1 MNEVMN
7 WIAVRVAALE
17 IPYCWRQSYGNTAG
31 EPYTCKPGME
41 RIGLLCYPPCKPGYH
56 HSTANLCTVDGCPSG
71 FTDIG
76 AFCQKPG
83 PYGRGAG
90 YVAWDMGKCESEN
103 GQGCEWSGA
112 IIYPKCRAG
121 FHPVGCC
128 VCSPDCPEGYADTG
142 TGCTKPVY
150 GVGAGEA
157 LDTGVCRT
165 GFEKDPSGALCYP
178 TCKAEF
184 HMVGPVCW
192 QNCPAQLPAEC
203 AAGCATTQG
212 ECASATVNMVISP
225 VMAAV
230 SLATFGEAS
239 AATTAARTAEETA
252 QAAESASKLK
262 TLAKAVETTMTAV
275 KGNVAELVGG
285 AENLAKLQTAAKVG
299 GKVYTIS
306 TAVGRQVDLFSR
318 QFADNF
324 AVLTSP
330 EINVEIDQ
338 KFGKDAAYQIKRQW
352 GIQHL
357 ALMLDTDGF
366 KTAQN
371 AISIVSAVDPTGLVG
386 VASAFMHPICKDNTP
401 FPTVH
406 PLYNH

>member
-1 MNEVMN
+1 
-7 WIAVRVAALE
+7 
-17 IPYCWRQSYGNTAG
+17 
-31 EPYTCKPGME
+31 
-41 RIGLLCYPPCKPGYH
+41 
-56 HSTANLCTVDGCPSG
+56 
-71 FTDIG
+71 
-76 AFCQKPG
+76 
-83 PYGRGAG
+83 
-90 YVAWDMGKCESEN
+90 
-103 GQGCEWSGA
+103 
-112 IIYPKCRAG
+112 
-121 FHPVGCC
+121 
-128 VCSPDCPEGYADTG
+128 
-142 TGCTKPVY
+142 
-150 GVGAGEA
+150 
-157 LDTGVCRT
+157 
-165 GFEKDPSGALCYP
+165 
-178 TCKAEF
+178 
-184 HMVGPVCW
+184 
-192 QNCPAQLPAEC
+192 
-203 AAGCATTQG
+203 
-212 ECASATVNMVISP
+212 
-225 VMAAV
+225 
-230 SLATFGEAS
+230 
-239 AATTAARTAEETA
+239 
-252 QAAESASKLK
+252 
-262 TLAKAVETTMTAV
+262 
-275 KGNVAELVGG
+275 LVGG

-406 PLYNH
+406 PLYNPLGGSKRGSRSDRARKGVDAHGSSPATATWRCIEFLIAAEICRTGQPWAKPRHEKASGDPQGVEGESPLQ